1 MIHFAYGSNM
11 SRKLM
16 QRHAPLARPLGVA
29 RLAGHR
35 FVITVDGYASVAPA
49 SGETVYGVAWQLTA
63 RDRVTLDAWENV
75 AAGLYTGAVLP
86 VQMEGRRVPALVYVG
101 RRAAEGRAK
110 PGYMELV
117 IAAAREWQMP
127 DRHMAV
133 LKSWLPPAAASKSS
147 MFKGPSRKFGETG

>member
-16 QRHAPLARPLGVA
+16 RRHAPLAQPLGVA

-35 FVITVDGYASVAPA
+35 FVITADGYASVAPA

-75 AAGLYTGAVLP
+75 AAGLYAGEVLP
-86 VQMEGRRVPALVYVG
+86 VQMEGRRVSALVYVG

-127 DRHMAV
+127 DPHMAV
-133 LKSWLPPAAASKSS
+133 LKSWLPPAATGKSS
-147 MFKGPSRKFGETG
+147 VSKGPSRKFGEIG

>member
-29 RLAGHR
+29 RLAGYR
-35 FVITVDGYASVAPA
+35 FLITADGYASVEPA
-49 SGETVYGVAWQLTA
+49 AGQTVYGIAWHLTA

-75 AAGLYTGAVLP
+75 AAGLYTCEVLP
-86 VQMEGRRVPALVYVG
+86 VRVDGRCVPALVYVG
-101 RRAAEGRAK
+101 RPAPAGRAK
-110 PGYMELV
+110 AGYMELV

-127 DRHMAV
+127 DRHIAV
-133 LKSWLPPAAASKSS
+133 LESWLPPAATDKSS
-147 MFKGPSRKFGETG
+147 MFK